1 MNTISF
7 SFIIYCFSYTVDVP
21 WKLVLMRERAAYDP
35 AYSSLYETYEAHR
48 SSLMEAI
55 KEAESTEECAA
66 ERPVLVAA
74 CHLIKALLAPKPEC
88 RPSAASL
95 LPLFFVV
102 VQCCT
107 CTVLIPVR
115 V

>member
-1 MNTISF
+1 MYIAYLNALRCS
-7 SFIIYCFSYTVDVP
+7 CAVDVP

-35 AYSSLYETYEAHR
+35 AYSSLYETYEAQR
-48 SSLMEAI
+48 SSLMEAL

-88 RPSAASL
+88 RPSAASSL
-95 LPLFFVV
+95 SVFLFLFNIA
-102 VQCCT
+102 QC
-107 CTVLIPVR
+107 LYEYR
-115 V
+115 VIFE